1 MTLLLI
7 IGVYILGSVPFSLL
21 FSRLFRL
28 PDPRTYGSENIGVT
42 NLMRSGKK
50 SAAALTLIADMGKGA
65 IPITWAYMAD
75 FPATVIAA
83 AEWPASSAMSFLCFC
98 VYKAARV
105 SPPPWVFFLAW
116 EWRIGIVILLV
127 WTGVFFISRISSLAS
142 LSAVLIAPL
151 LLWYFSP
158 PPIAIGGL
166 TIACLVCFRHK
177 QNIHNLIHRK
187 ERKFGGQ

>member
-7 IGVYILGSVPFSLL
+7 VAAYVLGSVPFSLL

-28 PDPRTYGSENIGVT
+28 PDPRTYGSGNFGAT

-50 SAAALTLIADMGKGA
+50 TAAVLTLITDMGKGA
-65 IPITWAYMAD
+65 IPIIGVSMAD
-75 FPATVIAA
+75 FPVTVIAA
-83 AEWPASSAMSFLCFC
+83 AGVAGVIGHVFSLFLRLQGGKG
-98 VYKAARV
+98 VATALGV
-105 SPPPWVFFLAW
+105 FLAW
-116 EWRIGIVILLV
+116 EWRIGIIILFI

-158 PPIAIGGL
+158 PIAIGGL
-166 TIACLVCFRHK
+166 AIACLVFFRHK
-177 QNIHNLIHRK
+177 QNIYNLIHRK
-187 ERKFGGQ
+187 EQKFGDQ

>member
-83 AEWPASSAMSFLCFC
+83 AGVAGVIGHVFSLFLRLQGGKGVASALG
-98 VYKAARV
+98 V
-105 SPPPWVFFLAW
+105 FLAW

-127 WTGVFFISRISSLAS
+127 WTGVFFYFTHIFTGFAERRFNSSPALMVFFAAAHRYRRPHNRLLGV
-142 LSAVLIAPL
+142 LSAQAKYPQLN
-151 LLWYFSP
+151 SP
-158 PPIAIGGL
+158 
-166 TIACLVCFRHK
+166 
-177 QNIHNLIHRK
+177 
-187 ERKFGGQ
+187 

>member
-50 SAAALTLIADMGKGA
+50 SARRPHINSGHGKRR
-65 IPITWAYMAD
+65 TWAYMAD

-83 AEWPASSAMSFLCFC
+83 AGVAGVIGHVFSLFLRLQGGKGVASALG
-98 VYKAARV
+98 V
-105 SPPPWVFFLAW
+105 FLAW

>member
-83 AEWPASSAMSFLCFC
+83 AGVAGVIGHVFSLFLRLQGGKGVASALG
-98 VYKAARV
+98 V
-105 SPPPWVFFLAW
+105 FLAW
-116 EWRIGIVILLV
+116 NGESASSFCWLDGRFFYFTHIF
-127 WTGVFFISRISSLAS
+127 TGFAERRFNSSPALMVFFAAAHRYRRPHNRLLGV
-142 LSAVLIAPL
+142 LSAQAKYPQLN
-151 LLWYFSP
+151 SP
-158 PPIAIGGL
+158 
-166 TIACLVCFRHK
+166 
-177 QNIHNLIHRK
+177 
-187 ERKFGGQ
+187 